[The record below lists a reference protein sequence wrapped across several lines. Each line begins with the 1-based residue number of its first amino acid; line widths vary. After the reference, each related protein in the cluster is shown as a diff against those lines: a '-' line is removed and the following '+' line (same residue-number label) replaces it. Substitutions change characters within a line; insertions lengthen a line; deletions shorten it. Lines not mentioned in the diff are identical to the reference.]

1 MIAIIPCAGKGT
13 RRYPDTKDTPKIL
26 LEHEGTP
33 VIEHILEPIYMSGK
47 FKKIVFVLNH
57 KQGQQIID
65 YLTLTWGAWQWGV
78 YPRENEPE
86 IKFVWQAEPLGFGHA
101 VLQAKSEVNSLF
113 HRSTPVFV
121 HTDDAIISPMFEPKD
136 DRLGMVQHMA
146 GKQDSQIGVQWRDNA
161 ENYGVV
167 ITDNNELTDKLY
179 KGYGIRANLQG
190 NRITHLLEKNP
201 TINSGLAI
209 TGQYFIRES
218 RLLFKCL
225 EQLVE
230 RKRKYEGEYQF
241 THALQMMV
249 QDDVVFRTYPQEWID
264 IGKAENEDFGEDER

>member
-13 RRYPDTKDTPKIL
+13 RRLPDTKDTPKIL
-26 LEHEGTP
+26 LEHEGEP
-33 VIEHILEPIYMSGK
+33 VIDRIVRPIYESGR
-47 FKKIVFVLNH
+47 FNKIVFVLNPLT
-57 KQGQQIID
+57 GQQVID
-65 YLTLTWGAWQWGV
+65 YVGRWPWHTDKGERF
-78 YPRENEPE
+78 PIR
-86 IKFVWQAEPLGFGHA
+86 FVWQNEQLGFGHA

-225 EQLVE
+225 EQMVG
-230 RKRKYEGEYQF
+230 RKQKYKGEYQF
-241 THALQMMV
+241 TYALQMMV

-264 IGKAENEDFGEDER
+264 IGKAESEDFGEDER